1 MASIYDKALKRK
13 DFSGIVDQDALA
25 SKALAA
31 DDARVLRS
39 SSNSNPASSA
49 TGGANVGGAG
59 SGGGAGRGEG
69 KKMSKE
75 ERKKAEDK
83 RDESKAGADVG
94 KIVNLMAGDANRV
107 SDFFASCFGFGFG
120 FGWCAWIVAQEVGEI
135 SSGVEYVFVLV
146 CGRFG
151 CSWYLAKKKKRF
163 TVRWKEKCEYVRA
176 PMCSFDSDDRSWES
190 VRSECSNIGPLV

>member
-1 MASIYDKALKRK
+1 M
-13 DFSGIVDQDALA
+13 DQDALA

-31 DDARVLRS
+31 DDARVLR
-39 SSNSNPASSA
+39 A
-49 TGGANVGGAG
+49 VGGAG
-59 SGGGAGRGEG
+59 SGASGGGGRGEG

-107 SDFFASCFGFGFG
+107 GLSLLCVVFYALGGVVGSRCGRLGLVYRGVGCAFA
-120 FGWCAWIVAQEVGEI
+120 
-135 SSGVEYVFVLV
+135 LL

-151 CSWYLAKKKKRF
+151 CSCGEVGIL
-163 TVRWKEKCEYVRA
+163 
-176 PMCSFDSDDRSWES
+176 
-190 VRSECSNIGPLV
+190 

>member
-13 DFSGIVDQDALA
+13 DFSGIVDGDAGV

-31 DDARVLRS
+31 DNAKILHA
-39 SSNSNPASSA
+39 ASTS
-49 TGGANVGGAG
+49 GANSAGAA
-59 SGGGAGRGEG
+59 GANGHGQEGAG

-107 SDFFASCFGFGFG
+107 SAFLCCSFRFCVF
-120 FGWCAWIVAQEVGEI
+120 CVGVWARWMDEEKC
-135 SSGVEYVFVLV
+135 GVE
-146 CGRFG
+146 CG
-151 CSWYLAKKKKRF
+151 
-163 TVRWKEKCEYVRA
+163 VRR
-176 PMCSFDSDDRSWES
+176 
-190 VRSECSNIGPLV
+190 